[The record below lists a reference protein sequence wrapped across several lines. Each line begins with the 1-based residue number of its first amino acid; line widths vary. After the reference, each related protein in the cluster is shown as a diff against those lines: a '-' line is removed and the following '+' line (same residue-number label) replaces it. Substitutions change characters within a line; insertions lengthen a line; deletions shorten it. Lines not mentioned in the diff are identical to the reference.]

1 MPLPIPS
8 VTNKW
13 IMNNTPKMKTTH
25 WILIKKTRRVLL
37 KRGNGKRK
45 TEDYSAETC
54 RGNALIFRRI
64 GFPFPP
70 NSTHIFIWFLK
81 YGNFEPVLGTLVRCH
96 IVLTVMHG
104 VIKIVRSFLANVPV
118 LDSVPLRPLPGCS
131 LRITSGVIKQ
141 SQETR
146 RLTASG
152 GSKKGT
158 D

>member
-1 MPLPIPS
+1 M
-8 VTNKW
+8 
-13 IMNNTPKMKTTH
+13 
-25 WILIKKTRRVLL
+25 
-37 KRGNGKRK
+37 
-45 TEDYSAETC
+45 
-54 RGNALIFRRI
+54 F
-64 GFPFPP
+64 
-70 NSTHIFIWFLK
+70 
-81 YGNFEPVLGTLVRCH
+81 
-96 IVLTVMHG
+96 TVMHG

-131 LRITSGVIKQ
+131 LHITSGVIKQ